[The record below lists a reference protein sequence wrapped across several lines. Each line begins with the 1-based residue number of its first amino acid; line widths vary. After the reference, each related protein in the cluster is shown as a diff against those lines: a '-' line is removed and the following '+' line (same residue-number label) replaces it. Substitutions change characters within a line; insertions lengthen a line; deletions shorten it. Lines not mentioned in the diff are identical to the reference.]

1 MTADSHTTPKDTAT
15 QRGEPSTTTVEDE
28 AAHAPSHRGVDTW
41 ILGLRLR
48 ALHIARTNGADTESG
63 QYAIGVTV
71 ACRHAA
77 QDRYSITP
85 HYRMKEFA
93 TAQAKSGYEQA
104 SALISSALDRGMPP
118 TGTYDELLR
127 GVASRGISVDD

>member
-1 MTADSHTTPKDTAT
+1 
-15 QRGEPSTTTVEDE
+15 
-28 AAHAPSHRGVDTW
+28 
-41 ILGLRLR
+41 LRLR
-48 ALHIARTNGADTESG
+48 ALHIARTHGPDTASG

-93 TAQAKSGYEQA
+93 TAEATSGYEQT

-118 TGTYDELLR
+118 TETYDELIRDVAPLSTSDHNLR
-127 GVASRGISVDD
+127 SASSDPHSM